1 MRGPSL
7 CQLRQRPR
15 CRQAAAAM
23 LGKRHVDR
31 VWASPLERAKGHHHG
46 DDLREPLH
54 HNTDLHD
61 YGSQV

>member
-1 MRGPSL
+1 
-7 CQLRQRPR
+7 
-15 CRQAAAAM
+15 M

-31 VWASPLERAKGHHHG
+31 FWASSLERAKGHQHG